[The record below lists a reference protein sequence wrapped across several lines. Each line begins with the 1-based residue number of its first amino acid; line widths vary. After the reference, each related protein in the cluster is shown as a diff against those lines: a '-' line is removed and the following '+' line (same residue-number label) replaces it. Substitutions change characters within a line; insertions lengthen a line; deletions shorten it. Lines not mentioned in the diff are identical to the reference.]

1 VTESSRPATRAADA
15 AVDTSA
21 GPSAA
26 PALLEAA
33 LLGRIRSR
41 AAGHDAA
48 NTFPADDVAEL
59 AEAGYL
65 RALVPA
71 RFGGLGLSLAQL
83 AAEQTRLAAH
93 APATALAVN
102 MHLVWTGVA
111 KVMHERGDDALDFLL
126 TEATQ
131 GQIFGFGVSE
141 PGNDLVLFGS
151 STRAEP
157 QPGGGYRF
165 TGTKVFTSL
174 SPVWTQ
180 LGTMGLDSSDPQDP
194 KIVWAFLDRS
204 DPGITRR
211 DDWDTLGMRG
221 SQSQTTL
228 LEGAY
233 APADRVVRKLA
244 PGPVNDP
251 LIFGIFATFEI
262 LLSAVYTG
270 IAQRALEL
278 GVLAAKRR
286 RSAKNDGRALAQ
298 DPDIRRRVAEAA
310 MLLDAVRPQ
319 IDALARDVD
328 ARVDHGPFWF
338 ARLSGLKHR
347 AVESAKDVVDLMVR
361 VNGGASYFAGDELGR
376 LYRDVLAGLFHP
388 SNADSAHATVAAAWL
403 GPLDD

>member
-1 VTESSRPATRAADA
+1 MTESSRPA
-15 AVDTSA
+15 
-21 GPSAA
+21 GPSRTV
-26 PALLEAA
+26 PTVLLDDA

-48 NTFPADDVAEL
+48 NTFPFDDVTEL

-65 RALVPA
+65 RALVPT
-71 RFGGLGLSLAQL
+71 RFGGLGLTLPQL
-83 AAEQTRLAAH
+83 AAEQARLAAH

-111 KVMHERGDDALDFLL
+111 KAMHDRGDTALEFVL
-126 TEATQ
+126 TEAAQ
-131 GQIFGFGVSE
+131 GTIFGFGVSE

-151 STRAEP
+151 STDAAP

-180 LGTMGLDSSDPQDP
+180 LGTMGLDSSDPARP
-194 KIVWAFLDRS
+194 LIVWAFLDRA
-204 DPGITRR
+204 DPGITRN

-221 SQSQTTL
+221 SQSQTTVL
-228 LEGAY
+228 DGAF
-233 APADRVVRKLA
+233 APAARVVRTLA

-262 LLSAVYTG
+262 LLSSVYTG

-278 GVLAAKRR
+278 GVAAAKRR
-286 RSAKNDGRALAQ
+286 RSAKNDGRPLAQ
-298 DPDIRRRVAEAA
+298 DPDIRRRIAEAA
-310 MLLDAVRPQ
+310 LLLDAVYPQ
-319 IDALARDVD
+319 IQTLAGDVDALA
-328 ARVDHGPFWF
+328 DHGPFWF
-338 ARLSGLKHR
+338 AKLAGLKHR
-347 AVESAKDVVDLMVR
+347 SVESAKQVVDLMLR

-388 SNADSAHATVAAAWL
+388 SNADSAHATVATAWL

>member
-1 VTESSRPATRAADA
+1 VLD
-15 AVDTSA
+15 D
-21 GPSAA
+21 
-26 PALLEAA
+26 A

-41 AAGHDAA
+41 AAAHDAA
-48 NTFPADDVAEL
+48 NTFPFDDITEL

-65 RALVPA
+65 RALVPT
-71 RFGGLGLSLAQL
+71 RFGGLGLTLPQL
-83 AAEQTRLAAH
+83 ATEQARLAAH

-111 KVMHERGDDALDFLL
+111 KAMSDRGDAALEFVL
-126 TEATQ
+126 TEAAQ
-131 GQIFGFGVSE
+131 GAIFGFGVSE

-151 STRAEP
+151 STNAVP
-157 QPGGGYRF
+157 HPDGGYSF

-180 LGTMGLDSSDPQDP
+180 LGTMGLDSSDPDRP
-194 KIVWAFLDRS
+194 LIVWAFLDRTH
-204 DPGITRR
+204 PGITRK

-228 LEGAY
+228 LDGAY
-233 APADRVVRKLA
+233 APADRVVRTLP

-270 IAQRALEL
+270 IAERALEL
-278 GVLAAKRR
+278 GVQAAKRR

-298 DPDIRRRVAEAA
+298 DPDIRRRIAEAA
-310 MLLDAVRPQ
+310 LLLDAIHPQ
-319 IDALARDVD
+319 IQALARDVD
-328 ARVDHGPFWF
+328 ALADHGSFWF
-338 ARLSGLKHR
+338 AKLAGLKHR
-347 AVESAKDVVDLMVR
+347 SVESARQVVDLMLR

-388 SNADSAHATVAAAWL
+388 SNADSAHATVATAWL
-403 GPLDD
+403 GPLDV

>member
-1 VTESSRPATRAADA
+1 MTESFRS
-15 AVDTSA
+15 AV
-21 GPSAA
+21 PSPAA
-26 PALLEAA
+26 PAAVLDDE

-48 NTFPADDVAEL
+48 NSFPFDDVAEL

-65 RALVPA
+65 RALVPV
-71 RFGGLGLSLAQL
+71 RFGGLGLTLPQL
-83 AAEQTRLAAH
+83 AVEQARLAAH

-111 KVMHERGDDALDFLL
+111 KAMHDRSDHALDFVL
-126 TEATQ
+126 TEAAQ
-131 GQIFGFGVSE
+131 GAIFGFGVSE

-151 STRAEP
+151 GTDAVP
-157 QPGGGYRF
+157 QPDGGYTF

-180 LGTMGLDSSDPQDP
+180 LGTMGLDGSDPARP
-194 KIVWAFLDRS
+194 LIVWAFLDRA
-204 DPGITRR
+204 DPGISRR

-228 LEGAY
+228 LDGAH
-233 APADRVVRKLA
+233 APADRVVRRLP

-270 IAQRALEL
+270 LAQRALEL
-278 GVLAAKRR
+278 GVAAAKRR

-298 DPDIRRRVAEAA
+298 DPDIRRRIAEAA
-310 MLLDAVRPQ
+310 MLLDALWPQ
-319 IDALARDVD
+319 IETLARDVD
-328 ARVDHGPFWF
+328 AVTDHGPFWF
-338 ARLSGLKHR
+338 AKLAGLKHR
-347 AVESAKDVVDLMVR
+347 SVESAKQVVDLMLR

>member
-1 VTESSRPATRAADA
+1 VTESSRPA
-15 AVDTSA
+15 
-21 GPSAA
+21 GPSPAA
-26 PALLEAA
+26 QTALLDDA

-41 AAGHDAA
+41 AAAHDAA
-48 NTFPADDVAEL
+48 NTFPFDDVAEL

-71 RFGGLGLSLAQL
+71 RFGGLGLTLPQL
-83 AAEQTRLAAH
+83 AAEQGRLAAH

-111 KVMHERGDDALDFLL
+111 KAMHDRGDTALEFVL
-126 TEATQ
+126 TEAAQ
-131 GQIFGFGVSE
+131 GAIFGFGVSE

-151 STRAEP
+151 STDAVP
-157 QPGGGYRF
+157 QQDGGYRF

-174 SPVWTQ
+174 SPVWSR
-180 LGTMGLDSSDPQDP
+180 LGTMGLDSSDPARP
-194 KIVWAFLDRS
+194 LIVWAFLDRS
-204 DPGITRR
+204 DPGITRK

-228 LEGAY
+228 LDGAY
-233 APADRVVRKLA
+233 APADRVVRTLP

-262 LLSAVYTG
+262 LLSSVYTG

-278 GVLAAKRR
+278 GVEAAKRR

-298 DPDIRRRVAEAA
+298 DPDVRRRIAEAA
-310 MLLDAVRPQ
+310 LLLDAVYPQ
-319 IDALARDVD
+319 IQTLARDVD
-328 ARVDHGPFWF
+328 ALADHGPFWF
-338 ARLSGLKHR
+338 AKLAGLKHR
-347 AVESAKDVVDLMVR
+347 SVESAKQVVDLMLR

-388 SNADSAHATVAAAWL
+388 SNADSAHATVATAWL

>member
-1 VTESSRPATRAADA
+1 MTESSRPA
-15 AVDTSA
+15 
-21 GPSAA
+21 GPSPAV
-26 PALLEAA
+26 PTALLDDA

-41 AAGHDAA
+41 AAAHDAA
-48 NTFPADDVAEL
+48 NTFPFDDVSEL

-65 RALVPA
+65 RALVPT
-71 RFGGLGLSLAQL
+71 RFGGLGLTLPQL
-83 AAEQTRLAAH
+83 AAEQARLAAH

-111 KVMHERGDDALDFLL
+111 KAMLDRGDSALQFVL
-126 TEATQ
+126 TEAAQ
-131 GQIFGFGVSE
+131 GAIFGFGVSE

-151 STRAEP
+151 STDAVP

-174 SPVWTQ
+174 SPVWSQ
-180 LGTMGLDSSDPQDP
+180 LGTMGLDSSDPDHP
-194 KIVWAFLDRS
+194 VIVWAFLDRA
-204 DPGITRR
+204 DPGITRA

-228 LEGAY
+228 LDGAF
-233 APADRVVRKLA
+233 APAARVVRTLP

-262 LLSAVYTG
+262 LLSSVYTG

-278 GVLAAKRR
+278 GVEAAKRR
-286 RSAKNDGRALAQ
+286 RSAKNAGRPLAQ
-298 DPDIRRRVAEAA
+298 DPDIRRRIAEAA
-310 MLLDAVRPQ
+310 LLLDAVYPQ
-319 IDALARDVD
+319 IQTLARDVD
-328 ARVDHGPFWF
+328 TLADHGPFWF
-338 ARLSGLKHR
+338 AKLAGLKHR
-347 AVESAKDVVDLMVR
+347 SVESAKQVVDLMLR
-361 VNGGASYFAGDELGR
+361 VNGGASYFTGDELGR

-388 SNADSAHATVAAAWL
+388 SNADSAHATVATAWL